1 MIYISTNKD
10 LYETIRSVIPYAV
23 YLRRPHRLLIFWN
36 IAVSLSPAFIGY
48 ITAKHKI
55 YIAKTPRNSNYRTLI
70 TAFLLAIACIY
81 ILGALTWA
89 YSAPFS
95 VLANYEPVYS
105 SYTKSWRQDVI
116 KHIWDRLN
124 MSNSLH
130 RDLTVTYVDG
140 IHAFSYNYPG
150 FTDSQDTFMW
160 TKHYRYS
167 PSYKD
172 ILSLYGIKY
181 VITEEELGKSLLL
194 PLYYEYD
201 GIEIKQ
207 VPHGVER
214 IYVGYPLLVIG
225 GSNTLSVTPIL
236 MRDLVQEVLHLLTND
251 TPTLVPIFANSLSLE
266 QFNFSTS
273 RIDTI
278 VLHNSGL
285 LDLIAL
291 QGMYHHWS
299 IPIVDIREPQKVKKV
314 IDAGWKFFEPKYYG
328 YITPSG
334 MHDSVY
340 GQVTYGD
347 YALYAIGTS
356 NSLKRNFA
364 IKFDG
369 TYTLMLRLG
378 RFSVSRIP
386 ELNIVIKQNN
396 EMIRNSTIK
405 ILWLGFRWVTI
416 DLGNISRGNYIIVL
430 TPHSKL
436 YIDNVIIVLPKTC
449 FNEYHEW
456 ASRLI
461 RSKHIIYIYE
471 PSSYTENLTGYASLL
486 PVKYSASDPSLGA
499 LLLHNTS
506 EIKMKS
512 YIAKGNYLLFIRYKS
527 MNPQAINITATV
539 SNKEMPLIK
548 IARSIDGFDWF
559 YTLYFLRVN
568 SMDSNNILTLKI
580 RSICDSVYVDFLS
593 LISTDA
599 LRNIYSIPQYLQISS
614 NIKTKIG
621 KFLVIFQGVKWG
633 QNGFYFDG
641 VDDCIKIRSL
651 ATSITFSKFTILVLL
666 KAEGKPLQVFVAKDV
681 PPDGRERILWWAGV
695 DNHIKGLVK
704 LREQFVISDSGIS
717 PIIDKYAL
725 HGLIYNG
732 SHLVIVANDKSQ
744 GLVSIRGTIPNT
756 NAPIIVGCRGD
767 RKVFFKGYILSIL
780 IYNRALNLQALQQIS
795 KDPLNPPRDGL
806 VLYLNPHSVK
816 AAFNCT
822 NLIASYPGKIEWSY
836 DLKYNKIISGKIT
849 CFKSLCVVVFSWP
862 MRLPNEWIMRIKE
875 KTILPVKALYMLHGY
890 IIKYRGIQY
899 FELRYNPS
907 TLTLLAKIISLSS
920 WLIVS
925 IYLILSTF
933 VARAWLR

>member
-1 MIYISTNKD
+1 STNKD
-10 LYETIRSVIPYAV
+10 LNETIRSIIPYAV
-23 YLRRPHRLLIFWN
+23 YLKKPHRLLIFWN
-36 IAVSLSPAFIGY
+36 IAISLSPAFIGY

-55 YIAKTPRNSNYRTLI
+55 CITRTLSNFNYRILI

-105 SYTKSWRQDVI
+105 SYANSWKQDVV

-181 VITEEELGKSLLL
+181 VITEEEMGKSLLL
-194 PLYYEYD
+194 PLYYEYN

-207 VPHGVER
+207 VPHEVER

-328 YITPSG
+328 YIAPSG

-347 YALYAIGTS
+347 YALYVIGTS
-356 NSLKRNFA
+356 NPLKRSLA

-378 RFSVSRIP
+378 RFSVNDIP

-396 EMIRNSTIK
+396 EIIRNSTIK

-436 YIDNVIIVLPKTC
+436 YIDNIIIVLPKTC
-449 FNEYHEW
+449 FNEYYEW

-461 RSKHIIYIYE
+461 RSKHIIYIHE

-486 PVKYSASDPSLGA
+486 PVKYSASDPSLGV
-499 LLLHNTS
+499 LLLYNTS
-506 EIKMKS
+506 EVKMKS
-512 YIAKGNYLLFIRYKS
+512 HIAEGNYLLFIRYKS
-527 MNPQAINITATV
+527 TKPQAINVTATI
-539 SNKEMPLIK
+539 SNKEIPLTK
-548 IARSIDGFDWF
+548 IARSIDDYGWF
-559 YTLYFLRVN
+559 YILYFLRVN
-568 SMDSNNILTLKI
+568 STDNNNVLTLKI
-580 RSICDSVYVDFLS
+580 RSICNSVYIDFSS
-593 LISTDA
+593 LISMYA
-599 LRNIYSIPQYLQISS
+599 LRNIYSIPISS
-614 NIKTKIG
+614 SIKTNLEVLRVGRI
-621 KFLVIFQGVKWG
+621 KW
-633 QNGFYFDG
+633 NY
-641 VDDCIKIRSL
+641 V
-651 ATSITFSKFTILVLL
+651 
-666 KAEGKPLQVFVAKDV
+666 
-681 PPDGRERILWWAGV
+681 
-695 DNHIKGLVK
+695 
-704 LREQFVISDSGIS
+704 
-717 PIIDKYAL
+717 
-725 HGLIYNG
+725 
-732 SHLVIVANDKSQ
+732 
-744 GLVSIRGTIPNT
+744 
-756 NAPIIVGCRGD
+756 
-767 RKVFFKGYILSIL
+767 
-780 IYNRALNLQALQQIS
+780 
-795 KDPLNPPRDGL
+795 
-806 VLYLNPHSVK
+806 
-816 AAFNCT
+816 
-822 NLIASYPGKIEWSY
+822 
-836 DLKYNKIISGKIT
+836 LKYNKAIAGEIT
-849 CFKSLCVVVFSWP
+849 CFKSPCIVVFTWP
-862 MRLPNEWIMRIKE
+862 MRLPSEWIMKVE
-875 KTILPVKALYMLHGY
+875 EETIIPVKALYMLHGY
-890 IIKYRGIQY
+890 ILAHKGVQN
-899 FELRYNPS
+899 FELYYNPP
-907 TLTLLAKIISLSS
+907 TLILFTRAISITM
-920 WLIVS
+920 WLIV
-925 IYLILSTF
+925 L
-933 VARAWLR
+933 